1 MPAPGVPDG
10 YNSVIPY
17 LIVEDGNRTMDFLV
31 KGLGGSEVERITGPD
46 GVFMHGE
53 VRIGDSMVMMGQ
65 ARDGCPAMPCMLY
78 LYVADC
84 DALYG
89 QALAAGAESV
99 QEPADQFY
107 GDRTAGVKDADG
119 IQYFLGTRKKT
130 LSPEELAKK
139 VQG

>member
-17 LIVEDGNRTMDFLV
+17 LMVQDGNRTMDFLV
-31 KGLGGSEVERITGPD
+31 KGLGGNEVERISGQD
-46 GVFMHGE
+46 GTFMHGE

-65 ARDGCPAMPCMLY
+65 ARDGYPVRPCMLY
-78 LYVADC
+78 LYVPDC
-84 DALYG
+84 DASYR
-89 QALAAGAESV
+89 QALSAGATSI

-119 IQYFLGTRKKT
+119 FQFFFSTRKET
-130 LSPEELAKK
+130 LSPEELAKRAK
-139 VQG
+139 N